1 MKKTI
6 IKMPSEEGNVSSQSS
21 SGDTKRKVS
30 IITEPVVERLGHD
43 NLGFEQNK
51 RKISQQSHH
60 SEEGPARR
68 KSNLHNNNFD
78 TSSIHSDRYNG
89 EAGGRA
95 KKQSFSEALEKIE
108 RDYDN
113 SRLEQSW
120 IYSLCM
126 RCRVEYTTPSWEPP
140 GWQKVCPYPLC
151 PSYRQFARILSII
164 LIGVLLWITAF
175 VIIGDTAAPGGQLF
189 QLVVLTVA
197 ANFGGFLISLTTLP
211 RLIGM
216 LMVGILF
223 QNVGWVNLDGEFQ
236 IVTAELRKLALVIIL
251 IRAGLEMDP
260 TAFKKIYKTI
270 LKLGLI
276 PWFVECSLIAVCA
289 RFFLQLPWM
298 WSILLGSIV
307 GAVSP
312 AVVVPCLFRL
322 RTKGYGVV
330 KGIPTLI
337 IAVAGIDD
345 AVSVA
350 GFGIISSIMFSTQ
363 SLGLQIAQA
372 PVCIIGGLG
381 FGVVWGFLCKY
392 VPEPGDAYVV
402 PIRTLMLFGGGLL
415 AVFGSEEIHFEGAG
429 PLGVVFAAF
438 TASYF
443 WCGQGWELEDNP
455 VSTAFEI
462 FWMIFEPILFGIT
475 GASIKIAELDPHI
488 VSIGVG
494 SIYAVAVIRILTTVA
509 IAFGDKLNV
518 KEKIFVAISWM
529 SKATVQAA
537 LGPVAL
543 KTVMSN
549 ENRTEEEVH
558 YAELVKMVCILSII
572 LTAPLGAILISVTG
586 TKLLKK
592 TKQQLEPLDGTL
604 GWRRSH
610 RPSLHDISIIDEEEE
625 REDIEGIA
633 DEDTAANTLSN
644 AQTATAFTITK

>member
-1 MKKTI
+1 M
-6 IKMPSEEGNVSSQSS
+6 
-21 SGDTKRKVS
+21 
-30 IITEPVVERLGHD
+30 
-43 NLGFEQNK
+43 
-51 RKISQQSHH
+51 
-60 SEEGPARR
+60 
-68 KSNLHNNNFD
+68 
-78 TSSIHSDRYNG
+78 
-89 EAGGRA
+89 
-95 KKQSFSEALEKIE
+95 
-108 RDYDN
+108 
-113 SRLEQSW
+113 
-120 IYSLCM
+120 
-126 RCRVEYTTPSWEPP
+126 
-140 GWQKVCPYPLC
+140 
-151 PSYRQFARILSII
+151 
-164 LIGVLLWITAF
+164 
-175 VIIGDTAAPGGQLF
+175 
-189 QLVVLTVA
+189 
-197 ANFGGFLISLTTLP
+197 
-211 RLIGM
+211 
-216 LMVGILF
+216 
-223 QNVGWVNLDGEFQ
+223 
-236 IVTAELRKLALVIIL
+236 TAELRKLALVIIL
-251 IRAGLEMDP
+251 VRAGLEMDP

-381 FGVVWGFLCKY
+381 FGIVWGFLCKY

-415 AVFGSEEIHFEGAG
+415 AVFGSEKIHFEGAG

-475 GASIKIAELDPHI
+475 GASIK
-488 VSIGVG
+488 VG
-494 SIYAVAVIRILTTVA
+494 H
-509 IAFGDKLNV
+509 GK
-518 KEKIFVAISWM
+518 
-529 SKATVQAA
+529 
-537 LGPVAL
+537 
-543 KTVMSN
+543 VM
-549 ENRTEEEVH
+549 
-558 YAELVKMVCILSII
+558 
-572 LTAPLGAILISVTG
+572 
-586 TKLLKK
+586 
-592 TKQQLEPLDGTL
+592 
-604 GWRRSH
+604 
-610 RPSLHDISIIDEEEE
+610 
-625 REDIEGIA
+625 
-633 DEDTAANTLSN
+633 
-644 AQTATAFTITK
+644 

>member
-1 MKKTI
+1 
-6 IKMPSEEGNVSSQSS
+6 MPSEEGNASSQSS

-95 KKQSFSEALEKIE
+95 KKQSFSERSK
-108 RDYDN
+108 
-113 SRLEQSW
+113 RLNETM
-120 IYSLCM
+120 II
-126 RCRVEYTTPSWEPP
+126 P
-140 GWQKVCPYPLC
+140 GWNSLGSIRCACDVGSSTQRPRGNRPVGKK
-151 PSYRQFARILSII
+151 FALIPCVRPTASLPESCHI

-216 LMVGILF
+216 LLVGILF

-251 IRAGLEMDP
+251 VRAGLEMDP

-289 RFFLQLPWM
+289 RFLLQLPWL

-415 AVFGSEEIHFEGAG
+415 AVFGSEEINFEGAG

-494 SIYAVAVIRILTTVA
+494 SIYVVAIIRILTTVA

-558 YAELVKMVCILSII
+558 YAELVKMVCIMSII

-592 TKQQLEPLDGTL
+592 TKQQLEPMD